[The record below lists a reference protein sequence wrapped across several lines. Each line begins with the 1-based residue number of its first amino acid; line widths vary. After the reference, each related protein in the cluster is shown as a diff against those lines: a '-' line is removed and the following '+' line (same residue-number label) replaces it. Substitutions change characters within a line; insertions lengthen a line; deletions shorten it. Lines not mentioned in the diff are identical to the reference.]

1 MTDACSFASRL
12 QRVLAALPPT
22 WQICYIGYHE
32 TGGEVPSAADWAG
45 GVAVAEVHAEE
56 SLTGLFG
63 YLLRKVH
70 TLSTPRGTHSVH
82 PLVHSVVALSPLTLC
97 GDVLAYEGGRAP
109 AARRFRLR
117 LPAVPPGGRHTYLIS
132 AWYSS
137 SSSDCHVLNCSNG
150 LHSPHRQRRRTLAP
164 LHTPD
169 APVHPR
175 PPP

>member
-32 TGGEVPSAADWAG
+32 TGGDVPSAADWAG

-70 TLSTPRGTHSVH
+70 PLSSPLVHPLSTPFSTLRSGVVLTN
-82 PLVHSVVALSPLTLC
+82 PL
-97 GDVLAYEGGRAP
+97 
-109 AARRFRLR
+109 
-117 LPAVPPGGRHTYLIS
+117 
-132 AWYSS
+132 
-137 SSSDCHVLNCSNG
+137 
-150 LHSPHRQRRRTLAP
+150 RRRAYL
-164 LHTPD
+164 
-169 APVHPR
+169 PR
-175 PPP
+175 RARASCSALPEPSSRCATRRVAYLPH

>member
-32 TGGEVPSAADWAG
+32 TGGEVPSVADWAG

-70 TLSTPRGTHSVH
+70 TLSTPRSTHSVH
-82 PLVHSVVALSPLTLC
+82 PLVHLS
-97 GDVLAYEGGRAP
+97 
-109 AARRFRLR
+109 
-117 LPAVPPGGRHTYLIS
+117 LI
-132 AWYSS
+132 
-137 SSSDCHVLNCSNG
+137 HI
-150 LHSPHRQRRRTLAP
+150 
-164 LHTPD
+164 
-169 APVHPR
+169 
-175 PPP
+175 